1 MKRLV
6 GGLMAAL
13 LLFGAVACSDYN
25 DERGKGDAPVAG
37 RKGDDSP
44 VPCTN
49 MPDGFAN
56 VCAKCV
62 YHFAPWAIT
71 TTTDRIAI
79 MFQAP
84 DQCGGKVVAGR
95 VTEGNG

>member
-1 MKRLV
+1 MKRLA

-13 LLFGAVACSDYN
+13 LLVGVAGCSSYN
-25 DERGKGDAPVAG
+25 DHRGKGDAPVAN
-37 RKGDDSP
+37 RKGDDTP

-49 MPDGFAN
+49 MPDSFPN

-62 YHFAPWAIT
+62 ADFAPWAIT

-84 DQCGGKVVAGR
+84 DQCGGHVVAGR

>member
-13 LLFGAVACSDYN
+13 LFFAAVGCSSYN
-25 DERGKGDAPVAG
+25 DHRGKGDAPVAG
-37 RKGDDSP
+37 RAGDDSP
-44 VPCTN
+44 APCTN
-49 MPDGFAN
+49 MPDGFPN

-62 YHFAPWAIT
+62 HGFVPWAIT
-71 TTTDRIAI
+71 TTTDRITI

-84 DQCGGKVVAGR
+84 DQCGGKAVAGR